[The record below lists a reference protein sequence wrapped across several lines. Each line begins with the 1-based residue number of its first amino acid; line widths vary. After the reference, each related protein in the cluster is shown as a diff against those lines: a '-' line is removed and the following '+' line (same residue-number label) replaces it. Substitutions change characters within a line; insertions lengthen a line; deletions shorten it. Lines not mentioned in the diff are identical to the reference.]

1 MGRSLIAPDVELGAA
16 IYAAYPPPA
25 PPNMHPRHFPAI
37 AALLA
42 LPACGTIM
50 HGGNQDV
57 GISSSPSGA
66 KVTVDNQTGALTPY
80 VAKLSRK
87 NNHVIHLEAP
97 GYAPADLTLTH
108 SVSGWVWG
116 NIVFGGLIGLA
127 VDAISGG
134 LYKLNPEQLTTT
146 LATEHARVA
155 PTPDGVYVVLVRE
168 APREWLKVGQL
179 TPLQDR
185 GGE

>member
-1 MGRSLIAPDVELGAA
+1 MELGAVNGRRL
-16 IYAAYPPPA
+16 PHPA
-25 PPNMHPRHFPAI
+25 PPIMHPRHIIPA

-42 LPACGTIM
+42 STACGTIM
-50 HGGNQDV
+50 HGGSQDI

-87 NNHVIHLEAP
+87 DNHVVHLAAP

-116 NIVFGGLIGLA
+116 NIVFGGVIGLA

-134 LYKLNPEQLTTT
+134 LYKLNPEQLSTT
-146 LATEHARVA
+146 LAAEHASVA
-155 PTPDGVYVVLVRE
+155 PTADGIYVVLVRE
-168 APREWLKVGQL
+168 PQKEWIKVGQL
-179 TPLQDR
+179 APTRDR
-185 GGE
+185 AGE

>member
-1 MGRSLIAPDVELGAA
+1 
-16 IYAAYPPPA
+16 
-25 PPNMHPRHFPAI
+25 MHPRHLAAI

-50 HGGNQDV
+50 HGGSQDV

-66 KVTVDNQTGALTPY
+66 SVTVDNQIGATTPF

-87 NNHVIHLEAP
+87 DNHIIHLAAP

-116 NIVFGGLIGLA
+116 NIAFGGLIGLA

-134 LYKLNPEQLTTT
+134 LYKLNPEQLTAT

-155 PTPDGVYVVLVRE
+155 PTADGVYVVLVRE
-168 APREWLKVGQL
+168 VPKEWIKVGQL
-179 TPLQDR
+179 TRLPDR
-185 GGE
+185 AGE